1 MVGRGRASP
10 GLASTSFGQPAHGD
24 PEQTRRKLVFDL
36 KITGGTVVDGTG
48 AERYQADIGIKDGKI
63 VDVVRR
69 GANDPAMG
77 GEAAETIDAT
87 GHVVAPGFVDIHTH
101 YDGQVSWDSLLEP
114 SSGHGVTTLVTGN
127 CGVGFAPVRP
137 GSEQWLIELMEGV
150 EDIPGTA
157 LTEGITWDWETY
169 PEYLDAIGKQ
179 KYAVDVGSQVA
190 HGAIRAYAMGE
201 RGARN
206 QPATP
211 EDIAAMG
218 RLVTEAIE
226 AGALGFSTSRTMG
239 HRAMDGEPVPGTFAA
254 EDELFG
260 LGRAMAAGGQAV
272 FELAPQGSAG
282 EDIVAPKKELDWMRR
297 LSGEIDRPV
306 SFALIQVDADPKLW
320 REMMDL
326 SADAHAAGS
335 RLYPQ
340 IAARPFGMM
349 FGFQG
354 HHGFSHRPTFRRL
367 KGECGREELAQRL
380 ADPAVK
386 AAILSEDDLPADPT
400 LLFDGMFAMVQHSLK
415 RLYALGDPPDY
426 EPTPDRTVAS
436 IAKARGEDPL
446 STLYDLMLEQNATA
460 MLMLPLFNYSDGN
473 HDAIR
478 EMMLHPAGVLGLS
491 DGGAHCGMICD
502 ASYPTFLLTHWA
514 RDRHRGEKL
523 SLEHVIRKQSHD
535 TAHLFGL
542 TDRGTIEPGKKA
554 DINVIDLGALTLHP
568 AAMAFDLPAGGN
580 RILQG
585 ASGYAATIVSGT
597 VTRRKDVDTGARPG
611 RLVRGAR

>member
-1 MVGRGRASP
+1 M
-10 GLASTSFGQPAHGD
+10 
-24 PEQTRRKLVFDL
+24 FDL

-48 AERYQADIGIKDGKI
+48 AERYQADIGIKDGVI
-63 VDVVRR
+63 TDVVRR
-69 GANDPAMG
+69 GANDPEMAG
-77 GEAAETIDAT
+77 LETADAAETVDAT

-101 YDGQVSWDSLLEP
+101 YDGQVSWDALLEP
-114 SSGHGVTTLVTGN
+114 SSGHGVTTVVTGN

-137 GSEQWLIELMEGV
+137 GTEDWLIKLMEGV

-157 LTEGITWDWETY
+157 LTEGITWGWETY

-179 KYAVDVGSQVA
+179 KFSIDVGSQVA
-190 HGAIRAYAMGE
+190 HGAVRAYAMGA

-206 QPATP
+206 EPATP
-211 EDIAAMG
+211 DDIAAMS
-218 RLVTEAIE
+218 RLVQEAVE
-226 AGALGFSTSRTMG
+226 AGALGFSTSRTLA

-254 EDELFG
+254 EEELFA
-260 LGRAMAAGGQAV
+260 LGHAMAAGGRAV
-272 FELAPQGSAG
+272 FELAPQGAAG
-282 EDIVAPKKELDWMRR
+282 EDIVGPKRELEWMRR
-297 LSGEIDRPV
+297 LGGEIDRPL
-306 SFALIQVDADPKLW
+306 SFALIQVDADPNLW
-320 REMMDL
+320 REQLDL
-326 SADAHAAGS
+326 SAAAHAAGS

-349 FGFQG
+349 IGFQG
-354 HHGFSHRPTFRRL
+354 HHGFTHRPTYRRL
-367 KGECGREELAQRL
+367 KAECSREELAQRL

-386 AAILSEDDLPADPT
+386 AAILSEHDLPVDT
-400 LLFDGMFAMVQHSLK
+400 TQLFDGMFAMVQHSLG
-415 RLYALGDPPDY
+415 RLYALGNPPDY
-426 EPTPDRTVAS
+426 EPTPDRTVTA

-446 STLYDLMLEQNATA
+446 STLYDLMLESNATA
-460 MLMLPLFNYSDGN
+460 MLMLPLFNYADGN

-523 SLEHVIRKQSHD
+523 SLEYVIRKQSRD
-535 TAHLFGL
+535 TAYLFGL
-542 TDRGTIEPGKKA
+542 GDRGTIEPGKKA
-554 DINVIDLGALTLHP
+554 DVNVIDMDALTLHP
-568 AAMAFDLPAGGN
+568 AAMAWDLPAGGN

-611 RLVRGAR
+611 RLVRGTR

>member
-1 MVGRGRASP
+1 M
-10 GLASTSFGQPAHGD
+10 
-24 PEQTRRKLVFDL
+24 FDL

-48 AERYQADIGIKDGKI
+48 AERYQADIGIKDGVI
-63 VDVVRR
+63 TDVVRR
-69 GANDPAMG
+69 GANDPEMAG
-77 GEAAETIDAT
+77 LETADAAETVDAT

-101 YDGQVSWDSLLEP
+101 YDGQVSWDALLEP
-114 SSGHGVTTLVTGN
+114 SSGHGVTTVVTGN

-137 GSEQWLIELMEGV
+137 GTEDWLIKLMEGV

-179 KYAVDVGSQVA
+179 KFSIDVGSQVA
-190 HGAIRAYAMGE
+190 HGAVRAYAMGA
-201 RGARN
+201 RGAHN
-206 QPATP
+206 EPATP
-211 EDIAAMG
+211 DDIAAMS
-218 RLVTEAIE
+218 RLVQEAVE
-226 AGALGFSTSRTMG
+226 AGALGFSTSRTLA

-254 EDELFG
+254 EEELFA
-260 LGRAMAAGGQAV
+260 LGHAMAAGGQAV
-272 FELAPQGSAG
+272 FELAPQGAAG
-282 EDIVAPKKELDWMRR
+282 EDIVGPKRELEWMRR
-297 LSGEIDRPV
+297 LGGEIDRPL
-306 SFALIQVDADPKLW
+306 SFALIQVDADPNLW
-320 REMMDL
+320 REQLDL
-326 SADAHAAGS
+326 SAAAHAAGS

-349 FGFQG
+349 IGFQG
-354 HHGFSHRPTFRRL
+354 HHGFTHRPTYRRL
-367 KGECGREELAQRL
+367 KAECSREELAQRL

-386 AAILSEDDLPADPT
+386 AAILSEHDLPVDT
-400 LLFDGMFAMVQHSLK
+400 TQLFDGMFAMVQHSLG

-426 EPTPDRTVAS
+426 EPTPDRTVTA

-446 STLYDLMLEQNATA
+446 STLYDLMLESNATA
-460 MLMLPLFNYSDGN
+460 MLMLPLFNYADGN

-523 SLEHVIRKQSHD
+523 SLEYVIRKQSRD
-535 TAHLFGL
+535 TAYLFGL
-542 TDRGTIEPGKKA
+542 GDRGTIEPGKKA
-554 DINVIDLGALTLHP
+554 DVNVIDMDALTLHP
-568 AAMAFDLPAGGN
+568 AAMAWDLPAGGN

-611 RLVRGAR
+611 RLVRGTR

>member
-1 MVGRGRASP
+1 M
-10 GLASTSFGQPAHGD
+10 
-24 PEQTRRKLVFDL
+24 FDL

-48 AERYQADIGIKDGKI
+48 AERYQADIGIKDGVI
-63 VDVVRR
+63 TDVVRR
-69 GANDPAMG
+69 GANDPEMAG
-77 GEAAETIDAT
+77 LETADAAETVDAT

-101 YDGQVSWDSLLEP
+101 YDGQVSWDALLEP
-114 SSGHGVTTLVTGN
+114 SSGHGVTTVVTGN

-137 GSEQWLIELMEGV
+137 GTEDWLIKLMEGV

-157 LTEGITWDWETY
+157 LTEGITWGWETY

-179 KYAVDVGSQVA
+179 KFSIDVGSQVA
-190 HGAIRAYAMGE
+190 HGAVRAYAMGA

-206 QPATP
+206 GPATP
-211 EDIAAMG
+211 DDIAAMS
-218 RLVTEAIE
+218 RLVQEAVE
-226 AGALGFSTSRTMG
+226 AGALGFSTSRTLA

-254 EDELFG
+254 EEELFA
-260 LGRAMAAGGQAV
+260 LGHAMAAGGQAV
-272 FELAPQGSAG
+272 FELAPQGAAG
-282 EDIVAPKKELDWMRR
+282 EDIVGPKRELEWMRR
-297 LSGEIDRPV
+297 LGGEIDRPL
-306 SFALIQVDADPKLW
+306 SFALIQVDADPNLW
-320 REMMDL
+320 REQLDL
-326 SADAHAAGS
+326 SAAAHAAGS

-349 FGFQG
+349 IGFQG
-354 HHGFSHRPTFRRL
+354 HHGFTHRPTYRRL
-367 KGECGREELAQRL
+367 KAECSREELAQRL

-386 AAILSEDDLPADPT
+386 AAILSEHDLPVDT
-400 LLFDGMFAMVQHSLK
+400 TQLFDGMFAMVQHSLG
-415 RLYALGDPPDY
+415 RLYALGNPPDY
-426 EPTPDRTVAS
+426 EPTPDRTVTA

-446 STLYDLMLEQNATA
+446 STLYDLMLESNATA
-460 MLMLPLFNYSDGN
+460 MLMLPLFNYADGN

-523 SLEHVIRKQSHD
+523 SLEYVIRKQSRD
-535 TAHLFGL
+535 TAYLFGL
-542 TDRGTIEPGKKA
+542 GDRGTIEPGKKA
-554 DINVIDLGALTLHP
+554 DVNVIDMDALTLHP
-568 AAMAFDLPAGGN
+568 AAMAWDLPAGGN

-585 ASGYAATIVSGT
+585 ASGYAATIVTGT